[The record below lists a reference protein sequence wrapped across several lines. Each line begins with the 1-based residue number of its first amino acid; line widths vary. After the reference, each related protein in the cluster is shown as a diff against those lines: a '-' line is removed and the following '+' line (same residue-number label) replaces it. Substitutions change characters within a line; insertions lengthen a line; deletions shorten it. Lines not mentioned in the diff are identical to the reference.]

1 MDLAGEVASLD
12 RSTLEPIVAR
22 AVGLPITIGEWRSIP
37 FSYQVTNALSAGI
50 FRISG
55 AAPDGTDW
63 SVVLKVL
70 QPAYDALLGRFPAES
85 RTELED
91 AYRWDREV
99 LAYESGLFDRLPKGF
114 AAPQALAIDRRADR
128 CWLWL
133 EDLGADGARWDI
145 ARYALAARH
154 LGRFNGA
161 FPQGTFDAS
170 WVTRRWLATWLLT
183 GFGSRA
189 QFVLDNDAVWAHPDV
204 RAGFASD
211 ARDRLRTRWADRRA
225 LLDRLLARP
234 HTLCHLDAFR
244 KNLFDRGG
252 QTVAIDWSY
261 VGLAPIGAEV
271 GHLVMGSVAF
281 AEHGHDTG
289 ALAAA
294 SLDAY
299 LVGLRESG
307 WHGDE
312 GEVREGFALS
322 AIRWAFML
330 GWLGAMLVPER
341 AAQLEKWAGR
351 PLAVQVAEAGDR
363 TTYLLDLI
371 DDATESRL

>member
-1 MDLAGEVASLD
+1 VDLAGEVASLD
-12 RSTLEPIVAR
+12 RSRIEPIVAR
-22 AVGLPITIGEWRSIP
+22 ALGRPVAIGEWRSVP

-50 FRISG
+50 FRLSG
-55 AAPDGTDW
+55 TVRDGGEW

-85 RTELED
+85 RAELEE

-99 LAYESGLFDRLPKGF
+99 RAYESGLFDRLPAGL
-114 AAPQALAIDRRADR
+114 AAPRALAIDRRADR

-133 EDLGADGARWDI
+133 EDLGVDDAPWDI
-145 ARYALAARH
+145 ARYALAGRH

-161 FPQGTFDAS
+161 FPEGTFDAP
-170 WVTRRWLATWLLT
+170 WLTRRWLTTWLLT

-189 QFVLDNDAVWAHPDV
+189 QLVLDNDAVWEHPDV
-204 RAGFASD
+204 RSGFAPD
-211 ARDRLRTRWADRRA
+211 ARDRLRRHWAGRRA

-252 QTVAIDWSY
+252 ETVAIDWSY

-281 AEHGHDTG
+281 AEHGHDTSS
-289 ALAAA
+289 LARA

-299 LVGLRESG
+299 VDGLRESG
-307 WHGDE
+307 WRGDE
-312 GEVREGFALS
+312 RDVREGFALS
-322 AIRWAFML
+322 AIRWVFML
-330 GWLGAMLVPER
+330 GWMGAMLDPAR
-341 AAQLEKWAGR
+341 AAQMEQWAGQ
-351 PLAVQVAEAGDR
+351 PLPLQVAEAGDR

-371 DDATESRL
+371 DSLESR

>member
-22 AVGLPITIGEWRSIP
+22 VVGRPIAIGEWHSVP

-55 AAPDGTDW
+55 AALDGADW

-70 QPAYDALLGRFPAES
+70 QPAYDALLGRFPTES
-85 RTELED
+85 RAELEA

-99 LAYESGLFDRLPKGF
+99 LAYESGLFDRLPPGF
-114 AAPQALAIDRRADR
+114 AAPRALAIDRRADR

-133 EDLGADGARWDI
+133 EDLGGDGARWDI

-161 FPQGTFDAS
+161 FPEGTFDAP
-170 WVTRRWLATWLLT
+170 WLTRRWLSTWLLT

-189 QFVLDNDAVWAHPDV
+189 QLVLDNDAVWAHPDV
-204 RAGFASD
+204 REGFAPD
-211 ARDRLRTRWADRRA
+211 ARERLQWRWAGRKA

-252 QTVAIDWSY
+252 ETVAIDWSY

-281 AEHGHDTG
+281 AEHGHDTP
-289 ALAAA
+289 ALARA

-299 LVGLRESG
+299 VDGLRESG
-307 WHGDE
+307 WRGDE
-312 GEVREGFALS
+312 RDVREGFALS
-322 AIRWAFML
+322 AIRWVFML
-330 GWLGAMLVPER
+330 GWMGAMLDPAR
-341 AAQLEKWAGR
+341 AAQMEQWAGQ
-351 PLAVQVAEAGDR
+351 PLALQVAEAGDR
-363 TTYLLDLI
+363 TTLLLDLL
-371 DDATESRL
+371 DSLETR

>member
-1 MDLAGEVASLD
+1 MDLADEVASLD

-22 AVGLPITIGEWRSIP
+22 AVGQPVAIREWRSVP

-55 AAPDGTDW
+55 AALDGADW

-70 QPAYDALLGRFPAES
+70 QPAYDVLLGRFPAES
-85 RTELED
+85 RAELEE
-91 AYRWDREV
+91 AYLWDREV
-99 LAYESGLFDRLPKGF
+99 RAYESGLFDRLPPGF
-114 AAPQALAIDRRADR
+114 AAPRALAIDRRTDR

-133 EDLGADGARWDI
+133 EDLGADDGRWDI
-145 ARYALAARH
+145 PRYALAARH

-161 FPQGTFDAS
+161 FPEGTFDAP
-170 WVTRRWLATWLLT
+170 WLTRQWLSTWLLT

-189 QFVLDNDAVWAHPDV
+189 QLVLDNDAVWGHPDV
-204 RAGFASD
+204 RAGFAPD
-211 ARDRLRTRWADRRA
+211 ARDRLQRRWAGRRA

-234 HTLCHLDAFR
+234 RTLCHLDAFR

-252 QTVAIDWSY
+252 ETVAIDWSY

-281 AEHGHDTG
+281 AEHGHDTR

-299 LVGLRESG
+299 LGGLRESG
-307 WHGDE
+307 WRGDE
-312 GEVREGFALS
+312 HDVRDGFALS
-322 AIRWAFML
+322 AVRWVFML
-330 GWLGAMLVPER
+330 GWMGAMLDPAR
-341 AAQLEKWAGR
+341 AAQMEQWAGR
-351 PLAVQVAEAGDR
+351 PLAAQVAEAGER
-363 TTYLLDLI
+363 TNYLLDLL
-371 DDATESRL
+371 DEKGV